1 MESNLVRNLLL
12 EFYYPN
18 LKGKEKMSIENFAQ
32 SVSSDVKNGYGVTIP
47 WEMIL
52 DLVMQM
58 IDKCFNNSNDF
69 QQAAKSPTILQ
80 KAVMRNNVRK
90 QNPNLR
96 WAEANRVA
104 DEIFAQAAKMEP
116 QQLEAAYHEAKAA
129 NSPIDYDMSV

>member
-1 MESNLVRNLLL
+1 
-12 EFYYPN
+12 
-18 LKGKEKMSIENFAQ
+18 MSIENFAQ
-32 SVSSDVKNGYGVTIP
+32 SVSADVKNGYGVTIP

-58 IDKCFNNSNDF
+58 IDKCFNNANDF

-96 WAEANRVA
+96 WAEANKVA

-129 NSPIDYDMSV
+129 NSPIDYDMGV